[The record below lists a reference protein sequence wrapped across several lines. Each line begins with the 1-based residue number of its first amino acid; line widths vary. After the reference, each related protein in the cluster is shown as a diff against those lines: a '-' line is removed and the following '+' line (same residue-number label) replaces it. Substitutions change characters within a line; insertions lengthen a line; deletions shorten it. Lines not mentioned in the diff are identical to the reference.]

1 MTAFTD
7 EWISHK
13 LYNMKCTKKQKKDHI
28 KHKTKMKNEYKT
40 SFEHKKNCLFTLGKE
55 ICLDCTDDRWKY
67 TFALASVWCVRKKE
81 EKWMLI

>member
-40 SFEHKKNCLFTLGKE
+40 SFEHKKKLFVYIRQRDLFR
-55 ICLDCTDDRWKY
+55 LYRW
-67 TFALASVWCVRKKE
+67 
-81 EKWMLI
+81 

>member
-13 LYNMKCTKKQKKDHI
+13 LYNMKCTKKQKKITSNTKQKWKMNI
-28 KHKTKMKNEYKT
+28 KRVSNT
-40 SFEHKKNCLFTLGKE
+40 KKNCLFTLGKE